1 MKKHSDNIRVRAGV
15 LAINNLNCFP
25 DLPTTRDGFA
35 ELCRRAVTLGCIAV
49 ETMADRD
56 YPLEGFLSLTQLST
70 PVITCVTVD
79 GRATFTLRGGIL
91 LWGDCLLTRG
101 STFSFSDDGD
111 ARYGASVHRAVA
123 VNAEMALMTYD
134 TYNAAQLDEI
144 SDDVLRDLD
153 VHLDREALKFAYPDE
168 ERGQRG
174 WEDADLADMGG
185 YEQVKYM
192 SVYSPDLAEAGPGRA
207 IVVVRGEDDPEHGF
221 DVTYFNRVNE
231 ELYDEFLIEFVDRS
245 QPFAYVAVETV
256 GKQNQAPGEPASDA
270 SAQADW
276 YAAQFCAETRKA
288 IEEAG
293 GYDAVLTFLGRNA
306 ARSV

>member
-25 DLPTTRDGFA
+25 DVPTTRDGFA

-49 ETMADRD
+49 ETMADRN
-56 YPLEGFLSLTQLST
+56 YPQEGFLSLTQLST

-79 GRATFTLRGGIL
+79 GRATFSLEGGIL
-91 LWGDCLLTRG
+91 LWGDRLLTRG
-101 STFSFSDDGD
+101 SAFSFSDGGD
-111 ARYGASVHRAVA
+111 ARFAYTDCAVA
-123 VNAEMALMTYD
+123 VGAEMALMKYD
-134 TYNAAQLDEI
+134 TYNATQLDEI

-153 VHLDREALKFAYPDE
+153 VHLDRDKLKFAYPNE

-174 WEDADLADMGG
+174 WEDDDLMDMGG

-192 SVYSPDLAEAGPGRA
+192 SVYSPDLSEAGPGRA

-221 DVTYFNRVNE
+221 DVTYFDRVNN

-256 GKQNQAPGEPASDA
+256 GTQNPASGVPMGDA
-270 SAQADW
+270 LVQVDW
-276 YAAQFCAETRKA
+276 YASQFCNETREA
-288 IEEAG
+288 IKDAG
-293 GYDAVLTFLGRNA
+293 GYDAVLTFLGRHA
-306 ARSV
+306 ARNG